1 MTFRKEFKIPVTT
14 YEIKLLQ
21 LRLMEKGMKK
31 LYPSRVVQSCYFDNN
46 NFNAFFDSEE
56 GTVPRKKI
64 RFRFYPKTEE
74 NINLEIK
81 ISSIEGRYKTAYKIS
96 KDNFNNLLKKGY
108 VDNLYGICFPKV
120 NVVYN
125 RSYFIFN
132 DVRITFD
139 KNIHF
144 FKEKKNN
151 IFRESK
157 EVIEIKAPPNCFDDI
172 VQDILPIPTSRFS
185 KYEKA
190 IQRIYKL

>member
-81 ISSIEGRYKTAYKIS
+81 ISSIEGRYKTTYKIS
-96 KDNFNNLLKKGY
+96 KDKFNNLLKKGY

-157 EVIEIKAPPNCFDDI
+157 EVIEIKAPPNFFDDM